1 MCSTLPLSLRR
12 EGTSVLYQLEWTTS
26 GASKLQGPPNGRPRL
41 FVRRA
46 RPIIVWTQ
54 SRLLLIHPTSP
65 ISFFSAESLQRC
77 LRKHLLQHGHEIPLG
92 ESTCTIA
99 QHRHRA
105 GGLGV
110 SEEPLDLIEQRDRL
124 LARRDAVLRRSAG
137 SRR

>member
-1 MCSTLPLSLRR
+1 MWGVAHQFGELRR
-12 EGTSVLYQLEWTTS
+12 SLSGLSEAGSGYGAQRYQH
-26 GASKLQGPPNGRPRL
+26 P
-41 FVRRA
+41 
-46 RPIIVWTQ
+46 Q
-54 SRLLLIHPTSP
+54 SCLLLTHPTSS
-65 ISFFSAESLQRC
+65 ISFFGAESLQRC

-124 LARRDAVLRRSAG
+124 RARRDAVLRRSAG